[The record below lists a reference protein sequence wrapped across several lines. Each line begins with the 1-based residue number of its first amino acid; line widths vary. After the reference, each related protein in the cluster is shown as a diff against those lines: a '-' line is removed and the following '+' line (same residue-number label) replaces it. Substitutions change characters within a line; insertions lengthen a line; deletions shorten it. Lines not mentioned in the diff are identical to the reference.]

1 MAQQEA
7 NQMKVSV
14 VSYGGSK
21 PILSKK
27 KQPSFE
33 PIKNEDETNVS

>member
-14 VSYGGSK
+14 VSYTGNK
-21 PILSKK
+21 AVLSKK
-27 KQPSFE
+27 KASFE
-33 PIKNEDETNVS
+33 QVKNEDDTNAS